1 MKFLLEISD
10 FNVRIAVGEILVFMY
25 EMGRDINEDFVG
37 DNNGLCDL
45 LRDFVIDGN
54 KYKVKKD
61 FR

>member
-10 FNVRIAVGEILVFMY
+10 FNVRIVVGEILVFMY